1 MRRNAGK
8 RCWCS
13 ALLLHCISSI
23 VHSEGQISG
32 DHFCYLCI
40 RFGDRIRALHAKKT
54 YGPDR
59 IPVPCHRNQ
68 RLFRVRIIVCHR
80 IISVIFLDKIP
91 VKESLLHRFTE
102 RFPLILLIL
111 RPGRGHHLLL
121 ITDTKQLPARLR
133 RRIRQ
138 LLRPVRKFPDR
149 RIFLQNNLPI
159 PIRKNLQ
166 RLRFPYLQRPPY
178 LLRNHH
184 PPEIIPLCQVGAKKF
199 YKLSEKPLISM
210 ALGFP
215 DGATMRLRGFDRLCY
230 FRSKF
235 DRFAP
240 K

>member
-138 LLRPVRKFPDR
+138 LLRPVRNSPIGEYFFRIISPFRSVKISRGSDSRIFNVR
-149 RIFLQNNLPI
+149 RISFGITTRPRSSILRTIPVAFIDFLL
-159 PIRKNLQ
+159 IRINMM
-166 RLRFPYLQRPPY
+166 
-178 LLRNHH
+178 
-184 PPEIIPLCQVGAKKF
+184 C
-199 YKLSEKPLISM
+199 
-210 ALGFP
+210 
-215 DGATMRLRGFDRLCY
+215 
-230 FRSKF
+230 
-235 DRFAP
+235 
-240 K
+240 

>member
-32 DHFCYLCI
+32 DHFCYLRI

-54 YGPDR
+54 HGPDR
-59 IPVPCHRNQ
+59 IPVLCHRNQ

-80 IISVIFLDKIP
+80 IISVIFRDKIP

-102 RFPLILLIL
+102 RFSLILLIL

-138 LLRPVRKFPDR
+138 LLRPARKLPDR

-166 RLRFPYLQRPPY
+166 RL
-178 LLRNHH
+178 
-184 PPEIIPLCQVGAKKF
+184 
-199 YKLSEKPLISM
+199 
-210 ALGFP
+210 
-215 DGATMRLRGFDRLCY
+215 
-230 FRSKF
+230 
-235 DRFAP
+235 
-240 K
+240 

>member
-13 ALLLHCISSI
+13 ALLLHCISLI

-32 DHFCYLCI
+32 YHFCYLCI
-40 RFGDRIRALHAKKT
+40 RFGNRIRALHAKKT
-54 YGPDR
+54 HDPDR

-80 IISVIFLDKIP
+80 IISVIFRDKIP

-102 RFPLILLIL
+102 RFSLILLIL
-111 RPGRGHHLLL
+111 RPRRGHHLLL
-121 ITDTKQLPARLR
+121 ITDTKQLSARLR

-138 LLRPVRKFPDR
+138 LLRPARKLPDW
-149 RIFLQNNLPI
+149 RIFLQNNLPV

-166 RLRFPYLQRPPY
+166 RLRFPYLQCPPY

-184 PPEIIPLCQVGAKKF
+184 PPEIIDSSYNTCCFHRLSPYP
-199 YKLSEKPLISM
+199 YKYDVLNLVLDEIKVLVLVLADFWKI
-210 ALGFP
+210 
-215 DGATMRLRGFDRLCY
+215 
-230 FRSKF
+230 
-235 DRFAP
+235 
-240 K
+240 

>member
-32 DHFCYLCI
+32 YHFCYLCI
-40 RFGDRIRALHAKKT
+40 RFGNRIRAFHAKKT
-54 YGPDR
+54 HGPDR

-80 IISVIFLDKIP
+80 IISAIFRDKIP

-121 ITDTKQLPARLR
+121 ITDTKQLSARLR

-138 LLRPVRKFPDR
+138 LLRPLENSPIGEYFFRIISPFRSVKISRGSDSRIFNVR
-149 RIFLQNNLPI
+149 RISFGITTRPRSSILRTIPVAFIDFLL
-159 PIRKNLQ
+159 IRINMM
-166 RLRFPYLQRPPY
+166 
-178 LLRNHH
+178 
-184 PPEIIPLCQVGAKKF
+184 C
-199 YKLSEKPLISM
+199 
-210 ALGFP
+210 
-215 DGATMRLRGFDRLCY
+215 
-230 FRSKF
+230 
-235 DRFAP
+235 
-240 K
+240 

>member
-32 DHFCYLCI
+32 YHFCYLCI
-40 RFGDRIRALHAKKT
+40 HFGNRIRALHAKKT
-54 YGPDR
+54 HGPDR
-59 IPVPCHRNQ
+59 IPVPRHRNQ

-80 IISVIFLDKIP
+80 IISAIFRDKIP

-111 RPGRGHHLLL
+111 RPGSCDHLFL
-121 ITDTKQLPARLR
+121 IADTKQLSACLRSRL
-133 RRIRQ
+133 RQ
-138 LLRPVRKFPDR
+138 LLCAGRNLPDR
-149 RIFLQNNLPI
+149 RIFLQNNLPV

-184 PPEIIPLCQVGAKKF
+184 PPELIDSSYNSCSF
-199 YKLSEKPLISM
+199 HKLSPRKYDVIKLVSDEIKVLVLVS
-210 ALGFP
+210 ADFWKL
-215 DGATMRLRGFDRLCY
+215 
-230 FRSKF
+230 
-235 DRFAP
+235 
-240 K
+240 

>member
-40 RFGDRIRALHAKKT
+40 RFGNRIRALHAEKT
-54 YGPDR
+54 HGPDR

-68 RLFRVRIIVCHR
+68 RLVRVRIIVCHR
-80 IISVIFLDKIP
+80 IISVIFRDKIP

-121 ITDTKQLPARLR
+121 ITDTKQLSARLR

-138 LLRPVRKFPDR
+138 LLRPARKLPDR
-149 RIFLQNNLPI
+149 RIFLQNNLSRGSDSRIFNVRRISFGITTRPRSSILRTI
-159 PIRKNLQ
+159 PVAFIDFLLIRINMM
-166 RLRFPYLQRPPY
+166 
-178 LLRNHH
+178 
-184 PPEIIPLCQVGAKKF
+184 C
-199 YKLSEKPLISM
+199 
-210 ALGFP
+210 
-215 DGATMRLRGFDRLCY
+215 
-230 FRSKF
+230 
-235 DRFAP
+235 
-240 K
+240 